1 MRPLFLKL
9 RRRATLWG
17 AQAGRPELVDLL
29 VLGLVIAGAWLMAL
43 HQGGARAQGPLLGAR
58 CLLAAAVLHGVS
70 LATRQEGGARM
81 IRGALL
87 FLPIP
92 CWLAA
97 DALLLA
103 PDTGEGL
110 RVATWAIL
118 GAGAAWM
125 AAHHARA
132 LWSQALALVLLV
144 GPASMLASG
153 GFDEAG
159 GQVRAM
165 LGLSPDASYAPD
177 FASALGSPGS
187 CAVILALTLVPALA
201 TAQHSRLRLWM
212 RAIAAYFALLLAI
225 GLAQTHHGWGLLAAA
240 AGAGFSTWALRR
252 KSGGFWEFRWV
263 ALLLALA
270 YLVGDLD
277 HGVMRKAAD
286 GSHPM
291 ARATLAALAEDPIL
305 GGGAGSFGLAFEKVR
320 PVTWQTDPAGS
331 GSLLLTTAAE
341 HGILGLLAMGLP
353 LAALLFLVG
362 RSGLERPDLPPS
374 ANSVQYH
381 RAQLRRTLV
390 AGGAGGLI
398 AATLLLVIDH
408 PGGQPGIL
416 ALVGIAAGVLIR
428 ATGAT
433 SDARVTWPEAA
444 RPVLSV
450 LCIGLPLAAAPLLL
464 APLSAREVA
473 ERSLERLVKLSPEGI
488 EGAKLLDAAGEN
500 QLRLAEARLR
510 RSLELN
516 PADAMTRAWLAQ
528 DLALQHRQRP
538 AEGALWLEGVAQAR
552 RATADAPRLPFP
564 RLVLGSLLMGSLDP
578 REREEGL
585 GWIRSA
591 QALAPHDRA
600 AVLRLAQALG
610 QSGADVDN
618 LRPVLELA
626 AKVAPGRPEV
636 TQRLSLLPAAKEGGS
651 R

>member
-1 MRPLFLKL
+1 MRPFLLKL

-17 AQAGRPELVDLL
+17 AQAGRPEVLDFL
-29 VLGLVIAGAWLMAL
+29 VLSLVIAGGWLMAL

-58 CLLAAAVLHGVS
+58 LIIAAGILHGVS
-70 LATRQEGGARM
+70 LATRQESGARM

-87 FLPIP
+87 LLPLP
-92 CWLAA
+92 LWMGM

-103 PDTGEGL
+103 PDRGEGI

-118 GAGAAWM
+118 GVGAAWM
-125 AAHHARA
+125 VAHHARA
-132 LWSQALALVLLV
+132 LWSQTLAVVLLV

-165 LGLSPDASYAPD
+165 LGLAPDPSYAPD
-177 FASALGSPGS
+177 FASSLGSPGS
-187 CAVILALTLVPALA
+187 CAVVMALTLVPALA
-201 TAQHSRLRLWM
+201 AAQHSRLKAWM
-212 RAIAAYFALLLAI
+212 RVIAAYFALLLAI

-252 KSGGFWEFRWV
+252 KAGGFWEFRWV

-270 YLVGDLD
+270 YVVGDLD

-286 GSHPM
+286 GSHPLT
-291 ARATLAALAEDPIL
+291 RATLAALAEDPVL
-305 GGGAGSFGLAFEKVR
+305 GGGAGSYGLAFEKVR
-320 PVTWQTDPAGS
+320 PVSWQTDPAGS

-353 LAALLFLVG
+353 LAALLVVVC
-362 RSGLERPDLPPS
+362 RAGLERPELPS
-374 ANSVQYH
+374 LATGVMH
-381 RAQLRRTLV
+381 RRAQLRRTLL
-390 AGGAGGLI
+390 AGGGGGLI
-398 AATLLLVIDH
+398 AATLLLCVDH

-416 ALVGIAAGVLIR
+416 TLVGIAAAILVR
-428 ATGAT
+428 ASGAT

-464 APLSAREVA
+464 APLSAHEVA
-473 ERSLERLVKLSPEGI
+473 ERSLERLKTLSPEGI
-488 EGAKLLDAAGEN
+488 EGGRLLDGTGEN
-500 QLRLAEARLR
+500 QLHLAEARLR

-516 PADAMTRAWLAQ
+516 PADATARAWLAQ
-528 DLALQHRQRP
+528 TLALQHRQRP
-538 AEGALWLEGVAQAR
+538 ADGALWLEGVAQAR
-552 RATADAPRLPFP
+552 RAMADAPRLPFP
-564 RLVLGSLLMGSLDP
+564 RLALGSLLMGSLDP
-578 REREEGL
+578 RERDEGL
-585 GWIRSA
+585 ALIRSA
-591 QALAPHDRA
+591 QAIAPHWRA

-610 QSGADVDN
+610 QSGADVET

-626 AKVAPGRPEV
+626 AKVAPGRSEV
-636 TQRLSLLPAAKEGGS
+636 AQRLALLPAAKEGAS